1 MSKFWRIAWQEYSR
15 HVFRRRFL
23 LALLSVPIM
32 IAFMAVLI
40 IVIIWSSTSPL
51 PVGYVDQSGVL
62 VNAIPQPSS
71 KFPERSVRMQAFP
84 DEASAH
90 TALDAGKIQSYYVIP
105 KNYMQTGK
113 IEQYYNKEPKGMA
126 SQQFTEF
133 MITNL
138 LVNVPPQ
145 IADRIQAGTTIV
157 VVSADKTR
165 QASQDQII
173 NIVLPFIAGILF
185 IVAMSTSSGYLLQ
198 AVVEEKEN
206 RTMEIMVTSVSPNQ
220 LMSGKTIADMAV
232 GLTQLF
238 VWAVFIFVI
247 LIIGKS
253 YVSFLSGFT
262 FPVKTVAILT
272 AVMVPA
278 FIMVSGLMAAVGA
291 TVTEGSEGQQIM
303 GLFTIP
309 IWLPYILIGVFIQ
322 NPNSPLAV
330 AMTLFPLTAPMTIAI
345 RMGFTTIPAW
355 QYITSLVLLLIS
367 AVGAVWLAGR
377 AFRLGMLR
385 YGQRVH
391 WKEIFSQQ
399 RA

>member
-1 MSKFWRIAWQEYSR
+1 MNKFWRIAWQEYSR
-15 HVFRRRFL
+15 HVLRRRFL
-23 LALLSVPIM
+23 FALLSVPIM
-32 IAFMAVLI
+32 IALMAVLV
-40 IVIIWSSTSPL
+40 IVIVWTSTSPL
-51 PVGYVDQSGVL
+51 PVGYVDQSGFL
-62 VNAIPQPSS
+62 VNAIPQPPS
-71 KFPERSVRMQAFP
+71 KFPERTVRMQAFP
-84 DEASAH
+84 DEASAR
-90 TALDAGKIQSYYVIP
+90 TALDAQEIQSYYVIP

-113 IEQYYNKEPKGMA
+113 IEEYFIKEGKGMA
-126 SQQFTEF
+126 AQQFTEF
-133 MITNL
+133 LTTNL
-138 LVNVPPQ
+138 LVNVSPQ
-145 IADRIQAGTTIV
+145 IANRIQAGTTIV

-232 GLTQLF
+232 GLTQLL
-238 VWAVFIFVI
+238 VWSIFILLI
-247 LIIGKS
+247 LIIGRS

-262 FPVKTVAILT
+262 FPVKTVATLS

-278 FIMVSGLMAAVGA
+278 FIMISGLMAAVGA

-330 AMTLFPLTAPMTIAI
+330 AMTSISSHRPHDHCHPD
-345 RMGFTTIPAW
+345 GFYHHTCLAVYYQPRSPADFC
-355 QYITSLVLLLIS
+355 SGCCV
-367 AVGAVWLAGR
+367 AGR
-377 AFRLGMLR
+377 ESLPPGHAAI
-385 YGQRVH
+385 
-391 WKEIFSQQ
+391 WSA
-399 RA
+399 RALEGTI

>member
-32 IAFMAVLI
+32 IAFMAVLV
-40 IVIIWSSTSPL
+40 IVIIWTSTSPL

-62 VNAIPQPSS
+62 ANAIPQPSS
-71 KFPERSVRMQAFP
+71 KFPERTVRMQAYP
-84 DEASAH
+84 DEATAR

-105 KNYMQTGK
+105 KNYMQTGE

-126 SQQFTEF
+126 AQQFTEF

-238 VWAVFIFVI
+238 VWAIFIFADLDHWEI
-247 LIIGKS
+247 LCIIPERVYISREDGCHPHS
-253 YVSFLSGFT
+253 SDGASFHH
-262 FPVKTVAILT
+262 
-272 AVMVPA
+272 
-278 FIMVSGLMAAVGA
+278 GLRSDGC
-291 TVTEGSEGQQIM
+291 GWGDCD
-303 GLFTIP
+303 
-309 IWLPYILIGVFIQ
+309 
-322 NPNSPLAV
+322 
-330 AMTLFPLTAPMTIAI
+330 
-345 RMGFTTIPAW
+345 
-355 QYITSLVLLLIS
+355 
-367 AVGAVWLAGR
+367 
-377 AFRLGMLR
+377 
-385 YGQRVH
+385 
-391 WKEIFSQQ
+391 
-399 RA
+399 